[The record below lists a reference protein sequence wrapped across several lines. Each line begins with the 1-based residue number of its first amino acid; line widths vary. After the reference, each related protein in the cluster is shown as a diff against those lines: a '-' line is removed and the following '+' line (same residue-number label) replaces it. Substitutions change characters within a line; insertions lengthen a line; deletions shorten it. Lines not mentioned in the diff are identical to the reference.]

1 VKHGLTGVYQ
11 VHDEKSLIE
20 RAQQNDQE
28 AIVRI
33 YETYFDRIY
42 RYIFLRIGDQAE
54 SEDLTQ
60 QVFMN
65 ALQSI
70 SSFRWR
76 GAPFSSWLFRIA
88 RNQIIDHQRKFSRVQ
103 TTPLEMPLGRED
115 IDPAEVVEQ
124 ELAIGKVR
132 EAMKGLTQLQQE
144 VLSLRFAGEM
154 STRETARIMGK
165 REGAVKA
172 LQHSALAALRKIL
185 IEETGDDGKD

>member
-20 RAQQNDQE
+20 KAQQNDQE

-42 RYIFLRIGDQAE
+42 RYIFLRIGNQAE

-124 ELAIGKVR
+124 ELAIRKVR

>member
-1 VKHGLTGVYQ
+1 M
-11 VHDEKSLIE
+11 HDEKSLIE
-20 RAQQNDQE
+20 KAQQNDQE

-42 RYIFLRIGDQAE
+42 RYIFLRIGNQAE

-124 ELAIGKVR
+124 ELAIRKVR